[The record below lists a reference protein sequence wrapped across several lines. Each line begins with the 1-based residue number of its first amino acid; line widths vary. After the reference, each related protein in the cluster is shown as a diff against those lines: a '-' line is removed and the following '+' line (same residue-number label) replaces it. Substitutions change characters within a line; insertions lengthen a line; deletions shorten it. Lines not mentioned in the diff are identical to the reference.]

1 MSLALGIVGMVG
13 AITSLV
19 MFVRMSGDVLKTPRY
34 SVGAK
39 AAWILVF
46 FLALP
51 LGAVFYY
58 FLVFRRANV

>member
-1 MSLALGIVGMVG
+1 MVG

-19 MFVRMSGDVLKTPRY
+19 IFIGMSGDVLKTQRY
-34 SVGAK
+34 SGVAK

-51 LGAVFYY
+51 VGAVFYY
-58 FLVFRRANV
+58 FIVFRRFGRPVAG